1 MKVCTVIAAASA
13 GERIKKQGFC
23 SCLAYLASWAMSKS
37 FQNYAICSREYAKLM
52 KPEFLQLNPRV
63 DPRIHSWTKW
73 GFRFQEWVT
82 KNLGGPILKHVVFQW
97 QMPATLPPIWP
108 TTTQHGES
116 ATTGTL
122 KYRWSSINLNSC
134 MDKSFLMG
142 FISTLTCRGGHEGTH
157 ALFRAIRS
165 AKVKAWQ
172 HNIAQALENTWMANG
187 AKEKQS
193 KFVLSEDNTV
203 L

>member
-1 MKVCTVIAAASA
+1 MKVCAVIAAASA

-108 TTTQHGES
+108 TTTQHGGS
-116 ATTGTL
+116 AITGTL
-122 KYRWSSINLNSC
+122 NYKGSWIFAYIHKHIVYVEYWQDVGIQAHERHVCRAAYLPH
-134 MDKSFLMG
+134 
-142 FISTLTCRGGHEGTH
+142 STY
-157 ALFRAIRS
+157 S
-165 AKVKAWQ
+165 
-172 HNIAQALENTWMANG
+172 
-187 AKEKQS
+187 
-193 KFVLSEDNTV
+193 
-203 L
+203 